1 MSFSDKFLEIMKSN
15 IRPKCEPKIT
25 VTGTA
30 ADGTTKTI
38 EWNAKDIK
46 SLSFHRS
53 IDPGGGICLLWSC
66 LGLKYIMGSLIHK
79 TSR

>member
-46 SLSFHRS
+46 SF
-53 IDPGGGICLLWSC
+53 LLF
-66 LGLKYIMGSLIHK
+66 
-79 TSR
+79 